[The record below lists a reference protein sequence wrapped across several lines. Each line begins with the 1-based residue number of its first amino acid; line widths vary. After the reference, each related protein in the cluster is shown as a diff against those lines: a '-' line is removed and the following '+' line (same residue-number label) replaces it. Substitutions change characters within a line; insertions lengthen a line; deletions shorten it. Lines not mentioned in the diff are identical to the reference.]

1 MSLTRFVLPISH
13 NLLRGIRHQI
23 GVHFL
28 RQVLA
33 FAGRYIIVTSSLQ
46 VLQGTD
52 EERSLT
58 LDQLKKH
65 STSDSDRSDQQV

>member
-1 MSLTRFVLPISH
+1 VLPISH
-13 NLLRGIRHQI
+13 NVLQVGA
-23 GVHFL
+23 HFL

-46 VLQGTD
+46 VLEGID

-65 STSDSDRSDQQV
+65 STSDSDSDCSEQQA